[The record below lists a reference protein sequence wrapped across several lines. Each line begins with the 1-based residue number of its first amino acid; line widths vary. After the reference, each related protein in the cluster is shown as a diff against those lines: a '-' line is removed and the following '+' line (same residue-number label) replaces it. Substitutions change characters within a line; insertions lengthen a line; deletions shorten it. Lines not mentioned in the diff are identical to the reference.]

1 MNKIWPWLIGISI
14 CIGIFNGKVQEMT
27 NGIFEASKTTIETC
41 INIFGIISLWC
52 GIMNV
57 AEKSG
62 LTEKAQ
68 RAVYP
73 IIRLLFPDVPK
84 ESKAIGNIAMNMT
97 ANIIGLGNVATPLGI
112 KAMEELQKIN
122 KDKESLSRS
131 MMMLL
136 VLNMSSIQI
145 IPTTV
150 IALRATYNSQ
160 NPAEIVVPVIIA
172 SFAAVCVGIAMVKL
186 TYIK

>member
-1 MNKIWPWLIGISI
+1 
-14 CIGIFNGKVQEMT
+14 
-27 NGIFEASKTTIETC
+27 
-41 INIFGIISLWC
+41 
-52 GIMNV
+52 
-57 AEKSG
+57 
-62 LTEKAQ
+62 
-68 RAVYP
+68 
-73 IIRLLFPDVPK
+73 
-84 ESKAIGNIAMNMT
+84 
-97 ANIIGLGNVATPLGI
+97 
-112 KAMEELQKIN
+112 
-122 KDKESLSRS
+122 